1 MDINIRCAI
10 NSLSYG
16 IVAKNVLYAL
26 TELGHNISLFP
37 IAQPQVED
45 VDDVKLLRKLIEN
58 QGNFNKTAPSLSIWH
73 EFHLAETIGKN
84 NTKAAL
90 SFFELDQLNPRQRHH
105 IGSLDKFFVASEWAK
120 KIVEANGIK
129 VSTYIAPLGVNT
141 KIFNPNYTVQKR
153 IDKTVFFACSK
164 IEVRKGHDVLV
175 DIFNMA
181 FTSNDNVELVMLTES
196 PFVSPDKYKVWVDL
210 YKNSKLGDK
219 IRFMPRVR
227 NQSELASVLCSMDCG
242 VFMSRAEAWD
252 LGVLESMA
260 CGKPVIVTNYSGHTE
275 FCNSDNSFLVDI
287 DELETAYDGIW
298 FHGNGRWAK
307 LGTRQIDQA
316 VEHMRKVHKAKQ
328 EQGYIHNVAGI
339 ETASRFSWKNTAQ
352 KIVEGLS

>member
-1 MDINIRCAI
+1 LEINIRCAI

-16 IVAKNVLYAL
+16 IVAKNILYAL
-26 TELGHNISLFP
+26 TELGHNVALFP
-37 IAQPQVED
+37 IVRPQVED
-45 VDDVKLLRKLIEN
+45 LDDVKLLQRLIDN
-58 QGNFNKTAPSLSIWH
+58 QDNFNPAAPSLSIWH

-84 NTKAAL
+84 NVKAAL

-120 KIVEANGIK
+120 KIVEENGIK
-129 VSTYIAPLGVNT
+129 VPTYVATLGVNT
-141 KIFNPNYTVQKR
+141 RIFNPNYTIQKR
-153 IDKTVFFACSK
+153 IDKTIFFTCSK

-175 DIFNMA
+175 DIFNKA
-181 FTSNDNVELVMLTES
+181 FTSDDNVELVMMTES
-196 PFVSPDKYKVWVDL
+196 PFVSPDRYQVWTDL
-210 YKNSKLGDK
+210 YNNSKLGDK
-219 IRFMPRVR
+219 IRFMPRTR
-227 NQSELASVLCSMDCG
+227 NQTELAATLCGMDCG
-242 VFMSRAEAWD
+242 IFMSRAEAWD

-275 FCNSDNSFLVDI
+275 FCNNHNSFLVDI

-316 VEHMRKVHKAKQ
+316 VEYLRMIHKTKQ
-328 EQGYIHNVAGI
+328 EQGYIHNAAGV
-339 ETASRFSWKNTAQ
+339 ETANRLSWKNTAQ
-352 KIVEGLS
+352 KIIKEI